1 MTTSK
6 VIVVTGCDG
15 LLGNS
20 LLPVIRER
28 YTVVG
33 MDQRIGSS
41 KTSESVALD
50 LSQEAAIRSIVD
62 VSPSVVIHAAAQ
74 TNVDR
79 CEIDRGLATRANVD
93 STRNVAKACDMA
105 KAKLVLLSTDYVFDG
120 VKGGYIESDPPNP
133 LNFYGMTKLE
143 AERIAATSPN
153 SLIIRSSVLYGWNP
167 NKPNFVTWL
176 LERLGDRKEAHVADD
191 QFNSPTFA
199 GNLALA
205 IREALE
211 RNVKGVLHLAGSER
225 ISRFDFARKTAEK
238 FNLNAGL
245 LVPVKMKKLNWIA
258 KRPRDSSL
266 VVERAEKELAVEL
279 FGVDRGLE
287 EMLRRRT

>member
-6 VIVVTGCDG
+6 VIIVTGCDG
-15 LLGNS
+15 LLGRS

-33 MDQRIGSS
+33 MDQGIGS
-41 KTSESVALD
+41 KTGESIALD
-50 LSQEAAIRSIVD
+50 LSQKVAIHSIVD
-62 VSPSVVIHAAAQ
+62 AAPSVVIHAAAQ
-74 TNVDR
+74 TGVDR
-79 CEIDRGLATRANVD
+79 CEIDRGLAIRANVD
-93 STRNVAKACDMA
+93 STRNVVEACDKA

-120 VKGGYIESDPPNP
+120 VKGGYVEPDPPNP

-143 AERIAATSPN
+143 AERIAATLPN

-176 LERLGDRKEAHVADD
+176 LERLSDRKEAHVADD

-199 GNLALA
+199 GNLAVA
-205 IREALE
+205 ICEALE
-211 RNVKGVLHLAGSER
+211 RDVKGVMHLAGSER

-266 VVERAEKELAVEL
+266 VVERAKKELNVEL

-287 EMLRRRT
+287 EMLRKRT